1 MPYVQ
6 SVPGLAQRCGG
17 VPGSRVA
24 FCRTPADRPRRAR
37 LQRRT
42 VMKSLVCAIV
52 VIGLA
57 RGAAAAPDP
66 AALFTRKCTSCHT
79 YGRGDLVGPD
89 LKGATDRHTRAW
101 LTAWIS
107 SSETV
112 IRSGDPAATA
122 LFKKYKQTR
131 MPDQSFA
138 PADLTALI
146 DFLAAGGP
154 EEEARRRNRHAD
166 TATPAEIELGRTL
179 FAGERVLAAGGA
191 ACSACHQIRAV
202 GSSGGSLGP
211 DLSRAFG
218 KFQDKGLA
226 ALLARG
232 CFPRVPDSGPQKPL
246 TSEESFAL
254 RAFIRK
260 AESRDRQLSASQATA
275 EQRQR

>member
-1 MPYVQ
+1 MR
-6 SVPGLAQRCGG
+6 SV
-17 VPGSRVA
+17 
-24 FCRTPADRPRRAR
+24 
-37 LQRRT
+37 
-42 VMKSLVCAIV
+42 VCAIV

-66 AALFTRKCTSCHT
+66 SALFTRKCSSCHT

-101 LTAWIS
+101 LTAWIT

-112 IRSGDPAATA
+112 IRSGDQAANT

-138 PADLTALI
+138 AADLAALI
-146 DFLAAGGP
+146 EFLAAGGP
-154 EEEARRRNRHAD
+154 EEEARRRNRRAESA
-166 TATPAEIELGRTL
+166 TAAEVELGRTL
-179 FAGERVLAAGGA
+179 FAGERALAGGGA

-211 DLSRAFG
+211 DLSHAFSRY
-218 KFQDKGLA
+218 QDKGLA
-226 ALLARG
+226 SLLARG

-246 TSEESFAL
+246 TEQEAFAL
-254 RAFIRK
+254 RAFIHK
-260 AESRDRQLSASQATA
+260 AEPA
-275 EQRQR
+275 ERRAVPAAAGQQR